1 MWGRVFF
8 TKNIFRGG
16 KATQTE
22 PSMKELHRSHFE
34 ELAFWQIEVIVS
46 YFLAPDGIWRQ
57 CYKEKIEHFTENG
70 LLT

>member
-1 MWGRVFF
+1 
-8 TKNIFRGG
+8 
-16 KATQTE
+16 
-22 PSMKELHRSHFE
+22 MKELHRSHFE

-70 LLT
+70 LFT